1 MAAVHRGVLFE
12 VCYSQL
18 VTNSNDARA
27 RGTFIANVLELV
39 RATKGRGIVLSS
51 EARAAAGGVGLRAAA
66 DVVNLFACWGLGP
79 EKGMEGFGVNPR
91 AVVVN
96 EGLRRRGYR
105 GVVDIIQAEG
115 KIPVSQAKGDGEDGG
130 NNNNN
135 NNNKGKEG
143 KQQKGAA
150 GAQQKQKPAANAN
163 ANGKRKH
170 DGAGDHG
177 GGDQASLPVLS
188 KRQAKKLKLAEQKGV

>member
-1 MAAVHRGVLFE
+1 MLFE

-18 VTNSNDARA
+18 VTNTSGDARA

-51 EARAAAGGVGLRAAA
+51 EAKAAAGGVGLRAPA
-66 DVVNLFACWGLGP
+66 DVVNLFACWGLGN
-79 EKGMEGFGVNPR
+79 EKGIEGFGVNPR

-105 GVVDIIQAEG
+105 GVVDIVQAEG
-115 KIPVSQAKGDGEDGG
+115 RIPASLEKGDCDEDGDKI
-130 NNNNN
+130 
-135 NNNKGKEG
+135 KGREG
-143 KQQKGAA
+143 KQKG
-150 GAQQKQKPAANAN
+150 GGGGGTRQKQKPNAN

-170 DGAGDHG
+170 DGASDQG
-177 GGDQASLPVLS
+177 GADQTALPVLS
-188 KRQAKKLKLAEQKGV
+188 KRQAKKLKLAEPKNA

>member
-1 MAAVHRGVLFE
+1 M
-12 VCYSQL
+12 
-18 VTNSNDARA
+18 
-27 RGTFIANVLELV
+27 LELV

-51 EARAAAGGVGLRAAA
+51 EAKAAAGGVGLRAPA
-66 DVVNLFACWGLGP
+66 DVVNLFACWGLGS
-79 EKGMEGFGVNPR
+79 EKGMEGFRVNPR

-115 KIPVSQAKGDGEDGG
+115 KIPASQAKGDDEDGD
-130 NNNNN
+130 
-135 NNNKGKEG
+135 NKGNGG
-143 KQQKGAA
+143 KQKGP
-150 GAQQKQKPAANAN
+150 GGTHQKQKPNAN

-170 DGAGDHG
+170 EGASDHG

>member
-18 VTNSNDARA
+18 ITNSSGDARA

-51 EARAAAGGVGLRAAA
+51 EAQAAAGGVGLRAPA
-66 DVVNLFACWGLGP
+66 DVVNLFACWGLGT
-79 EKGMEGFGVNPR
+79 EKGVEGFGVNPR

-105 GVVDIIQAEG
+105 GVVDIVQAEG
-115 KIPVSQAKGDGEDGG
+115 RIPASLDKGDEEDGD
-130 NNNNN
+130 
-135 NNNKGKEG
+135 KGKGG
-143 KQQKGAA
+143 KQKG
-150 GAQQKQKPAANAN
+150 GGGIRQKQKPNFNAN

-170 DGAGDHG
+170 DGASDHG
-177 GGDQASLPVLS
+177 GGDQTALPVLS
-188 KRQAKKLKLAEQKGV
+188 KRQAKKLKLAEQNNV

>member
-12 VCYSQL
+12 VCYSQF
-18 VTNSNDARA
+18 VTNSSDARA

-51 EARAAAGGVGLRAAA
+51 EAKAAAGGVGLRAPA
-66 DVVNLFACWGLGP
+66 DIVNLFACWGLGN
-79 EKGMEGFGVNPR
+79 EKGIEGFGVNPR

-105 GVVDIIQAEG
+105 GVVDIVQAEG
-115 KIPVSQAKGDGEDGG
+115 RIPASLIEKGAGDEDGD
-130 NNNNN
+130 
-135 NNNKGKEG
+135 NKGKQG
-143 KQQKGAA
+143 KQKG
-150 GAQQKQKPAANAN
+150 GGGGVRQKQKPNAN

-170 DGAGDHG
+170 DGASDQG

-188 KRQAKKLKLAEQKGV
+188 KRQAKKLKLAEQKNV

>member
-1 MAAVHRGVLFE
+1 MLFE

-18 VTNSNDARA
+18 VTNTSDARA

-51 EARAAAGGVGLRAAA
+51 EAKAAAGGVGLRAPA
-66 DVVNLFACWGLGP
+66 DVVNLFACWGLGN
-79 EKGMEGFGVNPR
+79 EKGMEGFGMNPR

-105 GVVDIIQAEG
+105 GVVDIVQAEG
-115 KIPVSQAKGDGEDGG
+115 SIPLSQEKGDDEEGG
-130 NNNNN
+130 T
-135 NNNKGKEG
+135 KGKEG
-143 KQQKGAA
+143 KQKG
-150 GAQQKQKPAANAN
+150 GGGGGGMRQKQKPNANAN

-170 DGAGDHG
+170 DGASDHG
-177 GGDQASLPVLS
+177 SGDQTSLPVLS
-188 KRQAKKLKLAEQKGV
+188 KRQAKKLKLAEQKNV